1 MPKYLVVR
9 KYNYTEEIEV
19 EASNRAEA
27 LEYAEKYSEDFIRNN
42 DDIMEDENIMK
53 VSE

>member
-9 KYNYTEEIEV
+9 KYNYTEEMEV
-19 EASNRAEA
+19 EASSRAEA
-27 LEYAEKYSEDFIRNN
+27 LEYAEKYAEDFTRNN
-42 DDIMEDENIMK
+42 DDIMEDEKIMK